1 MAVKVEFSFTTP
13 ADAAQLVAHMRQAD
27 RDEVQA
33 STGDVN
39 SAVVDSVLHS
49 VWCLSLH
56 IDGELACIFGI
67 APIDGMLGR
76 RAAPWMLGTPVL
88 DRHPRVLM
96 RHCRPY
102 VAHMAAC
109 YPHLLNFVDER
120 NTRSKRWLKAMGFT
134 LHPAQPYGVEQRPF
148 HFFEM
153 RR

>member
-1 MAVKVEFSFTTP
+1 MAAEVEFRYVT
-13 ADAAQLVAHMRQAD
+13 AIDVAQLIANMRQAD

-33 STGDVN
+33 SAGNVAE
-39 SAVVDSVLHS
+39 AVVDSVLHS
-49 VWCLSLH
+49 AWSLAV
-56 IDGELACIFGI
+56 IINGELACIFGL
-67 APIDGMLGR
+67 APIDGLLGS
-76 RAAPWMLGTPVL
+76 RAAPWMLGTPVI

-96 RHCRPY
+96 GHCRPY

-148 HFFEM
+148 HYFEM